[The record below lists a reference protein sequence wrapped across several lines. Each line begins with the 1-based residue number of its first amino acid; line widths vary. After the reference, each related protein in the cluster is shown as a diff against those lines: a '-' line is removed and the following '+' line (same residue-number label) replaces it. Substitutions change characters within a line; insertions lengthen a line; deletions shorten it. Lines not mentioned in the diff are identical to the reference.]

1 MQRIILLLLFSFILF
16 SSENKEF
23 FADLKN
29 NLDNDIKRILNRY
42 PTANYDEKLKLI
54 NFLEEKYQFLHNIR
68 HYKAFS
74 DLFKNFKFEKDH
86 ITILYLGS
94 GAHIAPLEILKAK
107 NFKKVDFIYTEIN
120 ALVSVQLEYLL
131 GTLSS
136 LNYIKNLEI
145 KVTPLPESNFFSTS
159 QEEINRWVREFIES
173 NKQSPP
179 VMITYS
185 FKFNN
190 TDTSI
195 NLIINGKSD
204 SKGSTPYYKASDF
217 LKSDLIITHDW
228 SFDPRENLSI
238 LKSTIDSCCTL
249 NKKNIYVLMEDI
261 TKYPQP
267 LDLTLFNIKKETSY
281 DFGHSKY
288 FNLPEGEKLDYE
300 DEPALYKGAVILEPD
315 LSFWCSLSADER
327 ETIFNLI
334 IFKDYG
340 FYRRNCDI
348 FKGKILLSPPLLD
361 IYVGY
366 GYKDISGNNLLQ
378 QNDYLSNLSEKAIKV
393 VKKISRTPQKK
404 ILCNY
409 LKDFKESLKN
419 IFPYNE
425 KLISQKNKENA
436 FSNPFL
442 FSENSKKEF
451 LKALKAKDKLKERLN
466 KDKEEAMK
474 STKIIES
481 FIKNNK
487 DCDFENMKE
496 SKNYKEINNE
506 NFNKYIFIPE

>member
-1 MQRIILLLLFSFILF
+1 MKRIILLLLFCSIIF

-29 NLDNDIKRILNRY
+29 NLEKEIKIIKNRLL
-42 PTANYDEKLKLI
+42 TAKDDEKLKLK
-54 NFLEEKYQFLHNIR
+54 NLLEEKYQFLHNIR
-68 HYKAFS
+68 HYKAFY
-74 DLFKNFKFEKDH
+74 DLFKNFKFEKDY

-94 GAHIAPLEILKAK
+94 GAHIAPLEILKVK

-120 ALVSVQLEYLL
+120 AIVSVQLEYLL
-131 GTLSS
+131 ETLSS
-136 LNYIKNLEI
+136 LNCIKNLEI

-159 QEEINRWVREFIES
+159 QEEINKWIKEFIEL

-179 VMITYS
+179 IMITYS

-228 SFDPRENLSI
+228 SFDPRENLNI

-267 LDLTLFNIKKETSY
+267 LDLSLFKIKNETKY
-281 DFGHSKY
+281 DFGHSEY
-288 FNLPEGEKLDYE
+288 FKLPEGEKLDYE
-300 DEPALYKGAVILEPD
+300 DEPALYKGAVILKPD
-315 LSFWCSLSADER
+315 LNFLCSLSADER
-327 ETIFNLI
+327 ETIFNLL

-348 FKGKILLSPPLLD
+348 LKGKIVLSPPLLD

-366 GYKDISGNNLLQ
+366 GYKDISGNNLLHK
-378 QNDYLSNLSEKAIKV
+378 NDNLSNLSERAIKV
-393 VKKISRTPQKK
+393 VKKVSKIPQKK

-409 LKDFKESLKN
+409 LKDFKESLEN
-419 IFPYNE
+419 IFPDND
-425 KLISQKNKENA
+425 KLISRDNKEND

-442 FSENSKKEF
+442 LSENSKKEF
-451 LKALKAKDKLKERLN
+451 LKATKEKDKLMERLN
-466 KDKEEAMK
+466 KDKEDAIR
-474 STKIIES
+474 SIKILES

-487 DCDFENMKE
+487 DCGFENMIE

-506 NFNKYIFIPE
+506 NLY